1 MGERLI
7 SFMVP
12 FPYLNKKLELSR
24 INSFDKVERI
34 LFVMNKFE
42 MALKRFDILASLI
55 AQFTFE
61 EIFVADVRI
70 NLVSQQTLMKHE

>member
-1 MGERLI
+1 
-7 SFMVP
+7 MVP
-12 FPYLNKKLELSR
+12 FPYFNKNLKLSR
-24 INSFDKVERI
+24 INSFDKVKRI
-34 LFVMNKFE
+34 ILVMNKFE
-42 MALKRFDILASLI
+42 MVLKIFDILASLI